1 MGIRRVCG
9 TLAVALLTGCTPEAE
24 PASDFVLVGD
34 MQELMFHVVDP
45 AADVY
50 WRAVGTIVDEEGVH
64 ELYPTTDEEWEAVS
78 NAAMTLAESGN
89 LMMMEGR
96 AIDRGAWV
104 TMSQQLIEVSQRAL
118 EAADARNL
126 DAVFDM
132 GAEVYYVCTNCHAT
146 YAIETLR
153 PTDTRA
159 N

>member
-1 MGIRRVCG
+1 MKSAPLFSLVS
-9 TLAVALLTGCTPEAE
+9 ALLVAACAAESEADSE
-24 PASDFVLVGD
+24 FVLTGD
-34 MQELMFHVVDP
+34 MQELMYHVVDP

-50 WRAVGTIVDEEGVH
+50 WRAVGTIVDSAGVH
-64 ELYPTTDEEWEAVS
+64 ELYPRTDEEWEAVS
-78 NAAMTLAESGN
+78 NAAMMLAESGN
-89 LMMMEGR
+89 LMMMDGR
-96 AIDRGAWV
+96 AIDRGAWT
-104 TMSQQLIEVSQRAL
+104 TMSQQFIEVSQRAL